1 MQSSKQAR
9 DGIADVTIDKEQV
22 KAYEAIVELLLAA
35 GYFRAR
41 IPVLSQFDKI
51 VGGLA
56 WCITASN
63 VDLDIDLFFEE
74 DAQIRQKLYVFILP
88 SYKQKYKLLSNRELG
103 ENIERALVQ
112 MKCPFQL
119 FSHQIRGLDTAS
131 IFPVIQWLVKKVI
144 ETRSETGDLLRMFS
158 ESQFKKTYKSQPFP
172 NDVEFNPSFVEEVA
186 ASYLPQRR

>member
-22 KAYEAIVELLLAA
+22 KAYESIVELLLAA

-74 DAQIRQKLYVFILP
+74 DAQIRQKLYVLTFLFFFPLNRNIILFCP
-88 SYKQKYKLLSNRELG
+88 TES
-103 ENIERALVQ
+103 LV
-112 MKCPFQL
+112 KTL
-119 FSHQIRGLDTAS
+119 RGL
-131 IFPVIQWLVKKVI
+131 WCK
-144 ETRSETGDLLRMFS
+144 
-158 ESQFKKTYKSQPFP
+158 
-172 NDVEFNPSFVEEVA
+172 
-186 ASYLPQRR
+186 